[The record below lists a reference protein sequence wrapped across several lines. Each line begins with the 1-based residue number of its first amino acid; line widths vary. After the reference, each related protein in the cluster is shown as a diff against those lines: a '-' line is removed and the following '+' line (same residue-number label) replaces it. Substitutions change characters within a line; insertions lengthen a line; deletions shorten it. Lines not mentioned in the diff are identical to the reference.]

1 MWIFTGSVFYLF
13 KSKQTR
19 VNRGIRIM
27 ILASRQRNR
36 NKNKTSTLLSQHQNL
51 TNPNGIDLLDPDRSQ
66 KASQLFVNSH
76 NSDITLQF
84 PSFNE
89 VYQEGL
95 INELESNNLNVYHA
109 NRNNY
114 HSNQNF
120 NQPNQY
126 PPNVKSY
133 NGSNSEYIKPR
144 RKNTNIY
151 SDIEN
156 LPVYNSAY
164 GQDVSLEDARKKL
177 NDNALITP
185 FKKLKSKTQQI
196 AKGQNTIFDENG
208 NTQDFHQKAIEVTL
222 NQQHYQAKNEASE
235 ITITVEEEIINHP
248 HTNHKTNEV
257 NALKTSS
264 KPIVVKKQVI
274 NYKYQLPPLTLLRE
288 KQINNNKEVN
298 IQHAR
303 EKAQK
308 IDSVFNQFAV
318 SAKVSH
324 INIGPT
330 ITKFEI
336 QPQLGTKVQKIIS
349 LENDLKLALANQN
362 IRLEAPIQGKSAVGI
377 EIPNARSNMV
387 TLREVM
393 EKIPFEKQANKLLT
407 AIGKTV
413 MGELLFSELDKM
425 PHLLIA
431 GSTGSGKSICVNA
444 IICSLI
450 LRTKPYEVKL
460 LLIDPKRVEL
470 AVYKDL
476 PHLIA
481 PVISDSKEANN
492 ALKKIINEMERRYTI
507 FSQQAVRNIEGYNNK
522 VNLEEKLPYIV
533 VIIDELADLMVT
545 TGKEVEESIMR
556 ITQMARAAG
565 IHLIIAT
572 QRPSTD
578 ILTGV
583 IKTNIPSRIAFA
595 VASSIDSRTI
605 LDGSGA
611 EKLIGKGD
619 MLYVPAGQN
628 VATRSQGVFISDE
641 EIQILTDYCV
651 RQQEPSFEEEFLNV
665 DKDHNQIAM
674 FLGTEDNLYEEVK
687 RFVITNQRASTSL
700 IQRKFS
706 IGYNRASR
714 LMDALEE
721 NGVVGPQ
728 NGAKPR
734 EIFINNFEE

>member
-1 MWIFTGSVFYLF
+1 
-13 KSKQTR
+13 
-19 VNRGIRIM
+19 M
-27 ILASRQRNR
+27 ILASRQRNKR
-36 NKNKTSTLLSQHQNL
+36 KKQKTTRMSASAHQNL
-51 TNPNGIDLLDPDRSQ
+51 ATASSVDLLDPDRSQ
-66 KASQLFVNSH
+66 KAHQLFVNSN

-89 VYQEGL
+89 VFQEGL
-95 INELESNNLNVYHA
+95 INEFESA
-109 NRNNY
+109 NPNGNSFNMNNY
-114 HSNQNF
+114 PNQAF

-126 PPNVKSY
+126 SVKSY
-133 NGSNSEYIKPR
+133 NTTSNEYIKPR
-144 RKNTNIY
+144 RKVANIY

-156 LPVYNSAY
+156 LPVYNSSTY
-164 GQDVSLEDARKKL
+164 GKDVSLEDARKKL

-196 AKGQNTIFDENG
+196 AQGQNTIFDENCYG
-208 NTQDFHQKAIEVTL
+208 DTQDFHQKAIEVTL
-222 NQQHYQAKNEASE
+222 NHRHNRAKNQASDIK
-235 ITITVEEEIINHP
+235 ITIEEETINDSNNNFDLP
-248 HTNHKTNEV
+248 LSQTN
-257 NALKTSS
+257 LLRSS

-274 NYKYQLPPLTLLRE
+274 NYNYQLPPLTLLRE

-298 IQHAR
+298 IQYAR

-308 IDSVFNQFAV
+308 IDSVFNQFSV
-318 SAKVSH
+318 QAKVSH

-362 IRLEAPIQGKSAVGI
+362 IRLEAPIQGKSAVGV

-393 EKIPFEKQANKLLT
+393 EKIPFEKSANKLLT

-450 LRTKPYEVKL
+450 LRTNPYEVKL

-481 PVISDSKEANN
+481 PVISGSKEANN
-492 ALKKIINEMERRYTI
+492 ALKKIISEMERRYTI
-507 FSQQAVRNIEGYNNK
+507 FSQQAVRNIESYNNK
-522 VNLEEKLPYIV
+522 VTLEEKLPYIV

-619 MLYVPAGQN
+619 MLYAPAGQN
-628 VATRSQGVFISDE
+628 IATRSQGVFISDE
-641 EIQILTDYCV
+641 EIQILTDYCS
-651 RQQEPSFEEEFLNV
+651 RQQEPSFEEEFLNS
-665 DKDHNQIAM
+665 DKDHNQIALS
-674 FLGTEDNLYEEVK
+674 LGTEDNLYEDVK

-728 NGAKPR
+728 NGSKPR